1 MYNIRI
7 YIYMCIY
14 NLSVHVIHI
23 WNWNFTNFTQGWQS
37 EFVPNWRLGIQ
48 SSKTSQ
54 LKWKACFR
62 VGRLDL
68 LDIDRN
74 NERGGN
80 FMNSSSRFE
89 KQTPFQIAILEAGSA
104 IYGNW
109 QLEGVLWDTV
119 PWPQTSVFPMCCGNC
134 KLNHANVLLKW
145 STIQSMQTT
154 LGG

>member
-1 MYNIRI
+1 MYMCTIYVYKYI
-7 YIYMCIY
+7 YIYLFIFIYIFICI
-14 NLSVHVIHI
+14 LCPIG
-23 WNWNFTNFTQGWQS
+23 GW
-37 EFVPNWRLGIQ
+37 EFKVPKLHSSSWRH
-48 SSKTSQ
+48 
-54 LKWKACFR
+54 AFV

-89 KQTPFQIAILEAGSA
+89 KQTPFQIAILQAGSA

-134 KLNHANVLLKW
+134 KLNHANVMLKW